1 MDASSNNDLLVMFRN
16 WMNSCWVRYPI
27 LSQYR
32 SKSTGPQHAAVP
44 RTDKADGYRGV
55 QQFDGTL
62 LRDPPP
68 CSKFRDPQNANVDGV
83 VVWGSYFSEGF
94 FRLRPHLSYNLS

>member
-1 MDASSNNDLLVMFRN
+1 
-16 WMNSCWVRYPI
+16 MNSCCVRYPI
-27 LSQYR
+27 LSQYC

-83 VVWGSYFSEGF
+83 VVWDSYLSEGF